1 MPIAVFGLNHNTAPI
16 EVRERLFV
24 SEETIPRLVRELQE
38 SGVDENI
45 VLSTCNRTE
54 LYISSSKADNINPT
68 EILCEQAGLK
78 DTGDIS
84 LFNIKY
90 DEEAIS

>member
-54 LYISSSKADNINPT
+54 FYFSCKNLDSARGEHPGG
-68 EILCEQAGLK
+68 QA
-78 DTGDIS
+78 
-84 LFNIKY
+84 
-90 DEEAIS
+90 EAGQFI